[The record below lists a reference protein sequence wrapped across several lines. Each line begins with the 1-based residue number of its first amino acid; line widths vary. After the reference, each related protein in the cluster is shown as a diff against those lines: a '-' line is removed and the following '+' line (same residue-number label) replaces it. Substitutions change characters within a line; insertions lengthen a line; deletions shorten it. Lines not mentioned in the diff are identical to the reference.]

1 MRFLLISTLLVA
13 FNAQAQIYECVD
25 ASGNKVFTNIKSQAK
40 GCRAL
45 DVGPVNTVP
54 AFKPPAK
61 TQPAPTNFPKVDA
74 STQRERDADRRRIL
88 EQELGNEQ
96 KELAAAPDAGQGLA
110 VRDRRIGG
118 ERLQG
123 RERERREPLEHRAA
137 ERLGQ
142 PLGVGLDLGQLG
154 HVRRRSWP
162 T

>member
-61 TQPAPTNFPKVDA
+61 TQPAPTTFPKVDA

-96 KELAAAPDAGQGLA
+96 KELAAAQKALAEQEA
-110 VRDRRIGG
+110 VRNGDERNYQRVLDR
-118 ERLQG
+118 L
-123 RERERREPLEHRAA
+123 EPYQKRVKQHEANIESLKKELANLR
-137 ERLGQ
+137 
-142 PLGVGLDLGQLG
+142 
-154 HVRRRSWP
+154 
-162 T
+162 

>member
-40 GCRAL
+40 VCRAL

-96 KELAAAPDAGQGLA
+96 KELAAAQKALAEQEA
-110 VRDRRIGG
+110 VRNGDERNYQRVLDR
-118 ERLQG
+118 L
-123 RERERREPLEHRAA
+123 EPYQKRVKQHEANIESLKKELANLR
-137 ERLGQ
+137 
-142 PLGVGLDLGQLG
+142 
-154 HVRRRSWP
+154 
-162 T
+162 

>member
-45 DVGPVNTVP
+45 DAGPVNTVP

-96 KELAAAPDAGQGLA
+96 KELAAAQKALAEQEA
-110 VRDRRIGG
+110 VRNGDERNYQRVLDR
-118 ERLQG
+118 L
-123 RERERREPLEHRAA
+123 EPYQKRVKQHEANIESLKKELANLR
-137 ERLGQ
+137 
-142 PLGVGLDLGQLG
+142 
-154 HVRRRSWP
+154 
-162 T
+162 